1 MARVG
6 EIFDAPLP
14 ESQYLIGI
22 NKAEK
27 VIDEPSP
34 VEEPIV
40 TPEPEPVSCPP
51 VKPTKR
57 RKTNASQP
65 RV

>member
-40 TPEPEPVSCPP
+40 TPEPVSCPP

-57 RKTNASQP
+57 RKTNASQS

>member
-6 EIFDAPLP
+6 DIIDAPLP

-22 NKAEK
+22 GKAEK

-40 TPEPEPVSCPP
+40 TPDPVSCPP

-57 RKTNASQP
+57 RKTNDPQP